1 MNIEEVSKIA
11 QTTVDRVW
19 ESRYEKDKI
28 HIYIEGALKK
38 VYIDMLLEARREQ
51 SDE

>member
-1 MNIEEVSKIA
+1 MTIEEVNKIVDL
-11 QTTVDRVW
+11 TVNRVW
-19 ESRYEKDKI
+19 ENRYEKDKI

-51 SDE
+51 G